1 VQSIH
6 DNHSRDERRSADNW
20 GNVRAR

>member
-1 VQSIH
+1 SIH

-20 GNVRAR
+20 GGVRAR